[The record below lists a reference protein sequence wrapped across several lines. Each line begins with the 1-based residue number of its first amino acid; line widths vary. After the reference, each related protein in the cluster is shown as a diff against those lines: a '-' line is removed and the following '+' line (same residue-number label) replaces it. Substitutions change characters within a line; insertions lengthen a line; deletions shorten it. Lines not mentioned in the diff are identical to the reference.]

1 MGIEPVCCTK
11 EMFDVVLT
19 RNFMKSQ
26 AALRVSMLTSKYTQ
40 HPDIDQLDTQS
51 SFLRYSFLREETES

>member
-26 AALRVSMLTSKYTQ
+26 AALRVSMLTPLSKAKLL
-40 HPDIDQLDTQS
+40 PP
-51 SFLRYSFLREETES
+51 